1 MTTIIC
7 DDKMSGDHNIT
18 ICSQCKSI
26 PTNHHC
32 KVCGVPTCSIYSGE
46 NGFSLENRDI
56 PDDDILN

>member
-1 MTTIIC
+1 
-7 DDKMSGDHNIT
+7 MSGDHNLT
-18 ICSQCKSI
+18 ICSKCKSI
-26 PTNHHC
+26 PTNYHY